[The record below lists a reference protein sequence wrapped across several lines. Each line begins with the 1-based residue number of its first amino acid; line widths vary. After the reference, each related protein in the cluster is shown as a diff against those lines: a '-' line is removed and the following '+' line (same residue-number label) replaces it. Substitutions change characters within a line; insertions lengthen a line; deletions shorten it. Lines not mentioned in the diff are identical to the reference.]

1 MIKDWAQINVCD
13 IICID
18 KYILKEAFTMKKATK
33 IIITAALIS
42 SMNLTAL
49 ATEIPGESVPVNA
62 TNESIA
68 LTENLISGILFE
80 VENGLGYA
88 DAQAQAQNIIFNAV
102 IAGQTNGYGYADLM
116 AIARNAIYQYRD
128 IYLRPEFY
136 QEAEQQVQTLISD
149 IISEV
154 ESGAKDYHTAEKEA
168 YIKILQSVNL
178 SFSTDDMQGDF
189 CYWDIPTVDSAYF
202 NRARKLLLEAQANEQ
217 A

>member
-1 MIKDWAQINVCD
+1 M
-13 IICID
+13 
-18 KYILKEAFTMKKATK
+18 
-33 IIITAALIS
+33 
-42 SMNLTAL
+42 
-49 ATEIPGESVPVNA
+49 
-62 TNESIA
+62 
-68 LTENLISGILFE
+68 
-80 VENGLGYA
+80 GYA

-202 NRARKLLLEAQANEQ
+202 NRARKLLLEAQARRLTQ
-217 A
+217 